1 MKQTPKQKVIEE
13 NRAEVARRLATLDPQ
28 RLARMEPSRQERGKG
43 QTEQQAPQT
52 RRRDRE
58 LEAER

>member
-1 MKQTPKQKVIEE
+1 MKPTAKEKVIEE
-13 NRAEVARRLATLDPQ
+13 NRIESARRLAAIDPQ
-28 RLARMEPSRQERGKG
+28 RRARMEPVREEQGRGRP
-43 QTEQQAPQT
+43 EQQAMQT

>member
-13 NRAEVARRLATLDPQ
+13 NRTEAARRLAALDPQ
-28 RLARMEPSRQERGKG
+28 RLARLEPSRQAQGRGR
-43 QTEQQAPQT
+43 TEQQAPQT